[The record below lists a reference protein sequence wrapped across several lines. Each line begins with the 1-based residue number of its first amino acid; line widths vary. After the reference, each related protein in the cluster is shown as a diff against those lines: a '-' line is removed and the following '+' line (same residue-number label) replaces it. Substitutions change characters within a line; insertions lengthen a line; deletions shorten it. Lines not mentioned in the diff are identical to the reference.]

1 MEAGWL
7 ETSKKRE
14 RERERGQEEGGER
27 ARETETAPPRR
38 AYPVLIRTNHPL
50 SPRLNLLDRGS
61 RIKSID
67 LRAPSWPV
75 EPHEPRG
82 LNPP

>member
-1 MEAGWL
+1 MEREEGWL
-7 ETSKKRE
+7 ELE
-14 RERERGQEEGGER
+14 RRLHKGVRGGGR
-27 ARETETAPPRR
+27 LRETETAPPRR
-38 AYPVLIRTNHPL
+38 TYPVLIRTNHPL
-50 SPRLNLLDRGS
+50 SPRLNLLGRGS